1 MRRDHI
7 LLNAIHALDNVD
19 HRSRGQ
25 SDYEDEEQAQSQRL
39 AQALSYRFLPRD
51 VVRFR
56 PGGLAEPICQAGR

>member
-1 MRRDHI
+1 
-7 LLNAIHALDNVD
+7 LDNVD

-39 AQALSYRFLPRD
+39 AQALSYRFLPPD